1 MTNEPWTAHD
11 LAEEL
16 LRVIPSLGRLMD
28 LYIRESGEEETTHM
42 QVRVLFHIME
52 HQITASDLAKK
63 RRVSLQAAST
73 FVQGLVERGWVVRIP
88 DPNDRR
94 QFLLQVTPQGLEHA
108 QATRERI
115 TRYLARFLESLS
127 AEEVAAARVFL
138 PSLYRLLMEQ
148 METGSMTQEKQESIL
163 EE

>member
-1 MTNEPWTAHD
+1 MTNEPWTPYD

-16 LRVIPSLGRLMD
+16 LKVIPSMGRLMD
-28 LYIRESGEEETTHM
+28 LYIRETGEEETTHM

-63 RRVSLQAAST
+63 RRVSLQAASAL
-73 FVQGLVERGWVVRIP
+73 VQGLVERGWVVRIP

-94 QFLLQVTPQGLEHA
+94 QFMLQVTPQGLDHA

-115 TRYLARFLESLS
+115 TTFLAGFLEALS
-127 AEEVAAARVFL
+127 AEEVAAAKVFL

-148 METGSMTQEKQESIL
+148 METGKVTQEKQESIL

>member
-1 MTNEPWTAHD
+1 MTNEPWTPYD

-16 LRVIPSLGRLMD
+16 LKVIPSMGRLMD
-28 LYIRESGEEETTHM
+28 LYIRETGEEETTHM

-63 RRVSLQAAST
+63 RRVSLQAASAL
-73 FVQGLVERGWVVRIP
+73 VQGLVERGWVVRIP

-94 QFLLQVTPQGLEHA
+94 QFMLQVTPQGLDHA

-115 TRYLARFLESLS
+115 TTFLAGFLEALS
-127 AEEVAAARVFL
+127 VEEVAAAKVFL

-148 METGSMTQEKQESIL
+148 METGKATQEKQESIL